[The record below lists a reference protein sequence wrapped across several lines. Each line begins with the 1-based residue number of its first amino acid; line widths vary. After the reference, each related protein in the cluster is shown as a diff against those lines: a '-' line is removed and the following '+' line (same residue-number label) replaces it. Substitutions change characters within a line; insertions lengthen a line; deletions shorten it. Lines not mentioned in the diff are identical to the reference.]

1 MDDLQRRFR
10 RLDRVATPNLWNEAV
25 ARAVELEMAPRRTF
39 TPGFALIATALLLA
53 ALGGTDGRRR
63 LAQPRGAGPR
73 VVTYE
78 NGVIM
83 ANDGCGRLVSLD
95 PTSGEVRE
103 VVAASAACGLGDFS
117 AMLRPAWSSDGSR
130 LAYLAAARTDF
141 GVADEAGVWVYQAA
155 TGETRQVTECS
166 EYCDGVDISPDGS
179 HVAYISTRTPAPMR
193 WPWSRSTE
201 GETYRIDLPGGRPG
215 TGGAAFSPD
224 GSHIAL
230 SMIGGKSGVYL
241 VDVSGLE
248 DGTLGSPTL
257 LHGIVQADNLAW
269 SPNGEWIAYTQTG
282 GLGVD
287 SDVRSQAGA
296 ISQPG
301 SGIVVVRADGT
312 EVRALAPGQPTTVRC
327 SRRGRRTRRQWRT
340 CRPRATTRSNPIHT
354 RALDGGDRLW
364 RAEAD
369 LWDRHPL
376 RLRAACLV
384 AGRGVDHIRRGVGHG
399 RRRVRSRPAAS
410 RWNRRAVRPGHA
422 AGPSLAADPGGLRPA
437 SAAAPAET

>member
-1 MDDLQRRFR
+1 
-10 RLDRVATPNLWNEAV
+10 
-25 ARAVELEMAPRRTF
+25 MAPRRTLF

-53 ALGGTDGRRR
+53 ALGGTI
-63 LAQPRGAGPR
+63 AVGAWLNREVPIPE

-83 ANDGCGRLVSLD
+83 ANGGCGQLVSLD
-95 PTSGEVRE
+95 PTSGEIRE
-103 VVAASAACGLGDFS
+103 VVAASTECDFDNS
-117 AMLRPAWSSDGSR
+117 ALRPAWSSDGSR
-130 LAYLAAARTDF
+130 LAYLAAAQTDL
-141 GVADEAGVWVYQAA
+141 GMADEAGVWVYEAA

-179 HVAYISTRTPAPMR
+179 HVAYITYPGSGTYALAVVAVDG
-193 WPWSRSTE
+193 

-241 VDVSGLE
+241 VDVSGID
-248 DGTLGSPTL
+248 DGTVGGPTL
-257 LHGIVQADNLAW
+257 LHGIVQADYLAW

-287 SDVRSQAGA
+287 GDVRSQAGA

-312 EVRALAPGQPTTVRC
+312 EVRALATGFGDYGPIFPTWSADSATVAYLAAPN
-327 SRRGRRTRRQWRT
+327 T
-340 CRPRATTRSNPIHT
+340 NPIGSNTFELWTAAIDGSEPT
-354 RALDGGDRLW
+354 RIYETDRLYGLGLPVW
-364 RAEAD
+364 SPDGEWIAFGAVLEERDPESG
-369 LWDRHPL
+369 LML
-376 RLRAACLV
+376 LRADGSEAQY
-384 AGRGVDHIRRGVGHG
+384 APGMPHD
-399 RRRVRSRPAAS
+399 PA
-410 RWNRRAVRPGHA
+410 WQPI
-422 AGPSLAADPGGLRPA
+422 PED
-437 SAAAPAET
+437 